1 MIKAYDYA
9 ITFVE
14 FPDEI
19 ALCFNISNCPCLCE
33 GCSENYLKENTG
45 KEVTESFLDSVLL
58 PYKNYGL
65 TLIGFMGGDSDYE
78 TLKSLVDLI
87 HTKYKLK
94 VGFYSGRDFI
104 NLDLAGVVDY
114 YKYGRFILPKGEE
127 DTWLK
132 QTCGPI
138 NFPNSNQKIYKRE
151 ANKLID
157 ITYRFRDKPISN
169 LKKHIL

>member
-9 ITFVE
+9 ITFIE

-19 ALCFNISNCPCLCE
+19 SLCFNISNCPCCCE
-33 GCSENYLKENTG
+33 GCSESYLKQDVG
-45 KEVTESFLDSVLL
+45 TEITETFLDALL
-58 PYKNYGL
+58 EKYKDYGL

-78 TLKSLVDLI
+78 TLKKITTLI
-87 HTKYKLK
+87 HQKYQLK

-104 NLDLAGVVDY
+104 NLELAGIVDY
-114 YKYGRFILPKGEE
+114 YKYGRFILPKGDESK
-127 DTWLK
+127 WLK

-151 ANKLID
+151 NNKLID
-157 ITYRFRDKPISN
+157 ITYRFRDKPVSN
-169 LKKHIL
+169 LKKYIL